1 MTKLDLYQ
9 EYSREDIHDIFAPET
24 SFTPQA
30 GSWGLHGVVR
40 IPDRP
45 GDYVFLVTFGQTQ
58 SDHTFDEGI
67 TEDGILSWQSQIRQT
82 LEDKR
87 IKQWIDHDELLNNI
101 YLFLRTAEDRKYAY
115 LGRLKYISHDREREK
130 PVWFQW
136 QILDWSL
143 SPERR
148 NALRLELQNA
158 PPETPDDKKL
168 IPGMSGLVKVD
179 PRSKAKPLGKTTS
192 QFKGKKSPDYS
203 IKDAKDRKLGR
214 EGELA
219 VLAREKF
226 HLVSA
231 GRSDLADR
239 IVHVS
244 EIEGDGAGYDIRS
257 YDLDGQVKYIE
268 VKTTRGGITTPFFMS
283 INEIRFS
290 EIHAKN
296 YVMYRLFEFR
306 ANEESGKIFRVLG
319 NIRETLQLE
328 AINFRA
334 KV

>member
-1 MTKLDLYQ
+1 MIKLDLYE
-9 EYSREDIHDIFAPET
+9 EYSRKDAHEIFSPET
-24 SFTPQA
+24 KFTPQA
-30 GSWGLHGVVR
+30 GTWGLQGPVQ
-40 IPDRP
+40 IPNRP
-45 GDYVFLVTFGQTQ
+45 GDYVFFVTFGKTQ

-82 LEDKR
+82 LEDER
-87 IKQWIDHDELLNNI
+87 IKQWIDHDEFVNNI

-143 SPERR
+143 SVEKRR
-148 NALRLELQNA
+148 ALQLELQNA
-158 PPETPDDKKL
+158 TPETSDDKQQTSNA
-168 IPGMSGLVKVD
+168 GGLVEVE
-179 PRSKAKPLGKTTS
+179 PPSKAKPSGKTTL

-214 EGELA
+214 DGELA
-219 VLAREKF
+219 ILAREK
-226 HLVSA
+226 LNLIGA
-231 GRSDLADR
+231 GRADLADQ

-244 EIEGDGAGYDIRS
+244 EIEGDGAGYDIKS
-257 YDLDGQVKYIE
+257 YDLNGQVKYIE
-268 VKTTRGGITTPFFMS
+268 VKTTRGSIITPFFMS

-290 EIHAKN
+290 ELHKRN

-306 ANEESGKIFRVLG
+306 PNDESGKLFQITG
-319 NIRETLQLE
+319 SIREALQLE

>member
-115 LGRLKYISHDREREK
+115 LG
-130 PVWFQW
+130 
-136 QILDWSL
+136 
-143 SPERR
+143 
-148 NALRLELQNA
+148 A
-158 PPETPDDKKL
+158 P
-168 IPGMSGLVKVD
+168 
-179 PRSKAKPLGKTTS
+179 
-192 QFKGKKSPDYS
+192 
-203 IKDAKDRKLGR
+203 
-214 EGELA
+214 
-219 VLAREKF
+219 
-226 HLVSA
+226 
-231 GRSDLADR
+231 
-239 IVHVS
+239 
-244 EIEGDGAGYDIRS
+244 
-257 YDLDGQVKYIE
+257 
-268 VKTTRGGITTPFFMS
+268 
-283 INEIRFS
+283 
-290 EIHAKN
+290 
-296 YVMYRLFEFR
+296 
-306 ANEESGKIFRVLG
+306 
-319 NIRETLQLE
+319 
-328 AINFRA
+328 
-334 KV
+334 

>member
-1 MTKLDLYQ
+1 MMKLDLYQ
-9 EYSREDIHDIFAPET
+9 EYSREDVHDIFEPEAK
-24 SFTPQA
+24 FTPQA

-45 GDYVFLVTFGQTQ
+45 GDYVFFVTFGQTQ

-67 TEDGILSWQSQIRQT
+67 TEDGVLSWQSQIRQT
-82 LEDKR
+82 LDDKR

-143 SPERR
+143 SAERR
-148 NALRLELQNA
+148 SVLQLELQNS
-158 PPETPDDKKL
+158 PPETSDDKK
-168 IPGMSGLVKVD
+168 PTPDMGGLVEVE
-179 PRSKAKPLGKTTS
+179 PPPKAKPVGKTTS

-203 IKDAKDRKLGR
+203 IKDAKDRKLSR
-214 EGELA
+214 DGELA
-219 VLAREKF
+219 VLAREK
-226 HLVSA
+226 LNLINA
-231 GRSDLADR
+231 GRADLADQ

-244 EIEGDGAGYDIRS
+244 EIEGDGAGYDIKS
-257 YDLDGQVKYIE
+257 YDVDGKVKYIE

-290 EIHAKN
+290 EIHAKS
-296 YVMYRLFEFR
+296 YAMYRLFEFR
-306 ANEESGKIFRVLG
+306 SSEESKLYRVTG
-319 NIRETLQLE
+319 NIREALQLE